1 MAYILGITGGISSGK
16 SRASSCLAG
25 DSVHLIEVDDLARP
39 LIQIGTEVYTQ
50 LVERFGSQIC
60 NLDGRIDRKR
70 LARVAFSSQ
79 TKTNIL
85 NEIFKEPLTH
95 SIKLEIMQGRAN
107 RAKLIVVVASILF
120 EQEWNKLCH
129 GILNISAPEQVR
141 IQRSIRRGF
150 TERDIARRM
159 AVQLDEKE
167 RMALSDWTIYTQ
179 PTVKML
185 CESIRRLA
193 HENKWI

>member
-16 SRASSCLAG
+16 SRASSCLVG
-25 DSVHLIEVDDLARP
+25 DGVHIIEVDDLSRP
-39 LIQIGTEVYTQ
+39 LIQIGTECYTQ
-50 LVERFGSQIC
+50 LVERFGNQIC

-70 LARVAFSSQ
+70 LARIAFSSQ
-79 TKTNIL
+79 AKTNIL
-85 NEIFKEPLTH
+85 NEIFKEPLTRA
-95 SIKLEIMQGRAN
+95 IKLEIMQGRAN
-107 RAKLIVVVASILF
+107 RARLIVVVASILF

-129 GILNISAPEQVR
+129 GVLNISAPEQVR
-141 IQRSIRRGF
+141 LQRSIRRGF
-150 TERDIARRM
+150 TERDATRRM